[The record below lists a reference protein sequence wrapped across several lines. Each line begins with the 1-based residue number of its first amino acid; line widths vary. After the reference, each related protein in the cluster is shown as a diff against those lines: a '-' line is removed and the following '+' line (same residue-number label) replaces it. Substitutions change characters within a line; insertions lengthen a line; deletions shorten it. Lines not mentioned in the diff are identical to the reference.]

1 MCLVMRLY
9 VHVFGDVVVCNMCLV
24 MWLYTTCVLFG
35 DVVVCTCVVMTA

>member
-24 MWLYTTCVLFG
+24 MRLYVHVFG
-35 DVVVCTCVVMTA
+35 DEVVCACVW